1 MRSKTASLLRFIG
14 PLVFAGGLYAG
25 YTVLTTIQQG
35 SIHFGSLMG
44 PRPLITKAHEP
55 DQFDALVAFL
65 SFDTV
70 AALVAGVVMTYF
82 GFFKPT
88 NDDPSPPPGK
98 P

>member
-1 MRSKTASLLRFIG
+1 MRSKTADLLKFIG
-14 PLVFAGGLYAG
+14 PLVIAGGIYAG
-25 YTVLTTIQQG
+25 YTVVTTLQQG

-44 PRPLITKAHEP
+44 PRPLVTKEHDP
-55 DQFDALVAFL
+55 DQFNALIAFL

-70 AALVAGVVMTYF
+70 AAVVVGLVMTYF
-82 GFFKPT
+82 GFFKAT